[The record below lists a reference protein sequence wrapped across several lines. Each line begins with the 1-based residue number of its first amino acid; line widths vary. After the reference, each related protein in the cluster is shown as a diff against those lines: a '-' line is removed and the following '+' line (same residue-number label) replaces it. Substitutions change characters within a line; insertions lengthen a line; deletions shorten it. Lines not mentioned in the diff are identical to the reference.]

1 MKNSPAVYFISGV
14 SGVGKSSVIK
24 HLRAMLSLDAYDIR
38 DFDERGVPAGG
49 GHEWHNAE
57 TLYWLEVATENAKIG
72 KSTIVCGFVEPER
85 FWKVYNKKEHLP
97 ARLILLHASNE
108 TIRKRLLGRY
118 QTPESIAEINR
129 AAGVPLDKFVEDIL
143 SAAPWLYD
151 IFQKEGAPII
161 DTENKTPEEVAQEIV
176 NLL

>member
-1 MKNSPAVYFISGV
+1 MENSPIVYFISGV

-24 HLRAMLSLDAYDIR
+24 YLKSLLSADEYDIR

-57 TLYWLEVATENAKIG
+57 TLYWLETAAENAELG

-85 FWKVYNKKEHLP
+85 FWKVYSKENHPP
-97 ARLILLHASNE
+97 AQLVLLHASND
-108 TIRKRLLGRY
+108 TIKKRLLSRY
-118 QTPESIAEINR
+118 QTPESIAEISR
-129 AAGVPLDKFVEDIL
+129 AAGVPLDKFIEDIL

-151 IFQKEGAPII
+151 IFKKEGAPII